1 MEYDK
6 KDMMAWVKGNDV
18 LLDIYL
24 YEWVDAE
31 TRQAF
36 NLQLSDN
43 VKVRLVNTFGR
54 TFDIE
59 ALPLDGHD
67 NGLVIDIL
75 GVYPCGTYS
84 VEITLVRGGR
94 HVRSFESPMFRI
106 VERNADAN
114 MTFDIVSGGR
124 RADTEIEM
132 QMVANAVARG
142 KNAYELWLEA
152 GHTGTL
158 QEYLDQFW
166 APKRATQVEDG
177 LMSFE
182 DKKKLDSFEVLTPE
196 ETQQVF
202 NEVFNQ

>member
-6 KDMMAWVKGNDV
+6 KDMMALVKGNDV

-24 YEWVDAE
+24 YEWVDE
-31 TRQAF
+31 QTRQPF

-43 VKVRLVNTFGR
+43 VKVRLINTLGR

-59 ALPLDGHD
+59 AMPLDGHD
-67 NGLVIDIL
+67 NGLFIDIL

-84 VEITLVRGGR
+84 LEITLVRGGR
-94 HVRSFESPMFRI
+94 HVRSFESPLFRI
-106 VERNADAN
+106 VYRNADAN

-132 QMVANAVARG
+132 QVVANAVARG

-182 DKKKLDSFEVLTPE
+182 DKQKLDSFEVLTLE
-196 ETQQVF
+196 ETQEVF